1 VAKIDELF
9 HYCNDHDGSDLHLS
23 AGLEPRIRLHG
34 ELEPVAGWSI
44 LTPQALL
51 ALMTEIASEAQWKK
65 YQETND
71 LDFAYGLKGVARF
84 RCNYLAQENGP
95 AAVFRVIPRD
105 IRSLEDNGLPE
116 ALGKFTHL
124 EKGLVLVTGP
134 TGSGKSTTLASI
146 LDRINS
152 TYSRHVVT
160 IEDPVEFVHPN
171 RQCVFSQREVGSDT
185 ESFSAALRAAI
196 RQDADVILVGE
207 MRDLETISLAMT
219 AAEMGALVFGTLHT
233 NSAASTIERLIDAF
247 PANQQAQA
255 RESLAES
262 LAGVVSQL
270 LVRTADGDGR
280 VAATEILFRTSGL
293 PNIIR
298 EGTTSMIRS
307 VIQSGRG
314 DGMRMMDDSIAELLQ
329 QGRITPRDAYLK
341 AAEKSR
347 FEPPAADQ
355 LTTS

>member
-1 VAKIDELF
+1 MAKIDELF
-9 HYCNDHDGSDLHLS
+9 RYCNDHEGSDLHLS

-44 LTPQALL
+44 LTPQGLL
-51 ALMTEIASEAQWKK
+51 TLMAEITTEAQWRG
-65 YQETND
+65 YQETSD
-71 LDFAYGLKGVARF
+71 LDFAYGLEGVARF
-84 RCNYLAQENGP
+84 RCNYLGQENGP
-95 AAVFRVIPRD
+95 AAVFRIIPQK
-105 IRSLEDNGLPE
+105 ILSLEDLGLPE
-116 ALGKFTHL
+116 ALAKFAHL
-124 EKGLVLVTGP
+124 EQGLVLVTGP
-134 TGSGKSTTLASI
+134 TGSGKSTTLAAI

-152 TYSRHVVT
+152 TYSRHIVT

-219 AAEMGALVFGTLHT
+219 AAEMGTLVFGTLHT
-233 NSAASTIERLIDAF
+233 NSAATTIERLIDSF
-247 PANQQAQA
+247 PADEQAQA

-262 LAGVVSQL
+262 LAGVVSQFL
-270 LVRTADGDGR
+270 LRTTDWDGR

-314 DGMRMMDDSIAELLQ
+314 EGMQMMDDAIMQFLE
-329 QGRITPRDAYLK
+329 QGKITPRDAYLR
-341 AAEKSR
+341 AADKSR
-347 FEPPAADQ
+347 FESDASAGKG
-355 LTTS
+355 